1 VSDSTQLFVTL
12 SHVRRLTRWR
22 LGSAAASALCCWAL
36 AFAGS
41 ARAAPAATTHSKPVD
56 GVSGVSFLCGP
67 VQNYSCTTG
76 GYNASAAENS
86 GWPWSR
92 HGPWASYVGSDPHT
106 CTLYAAFR
114 LQQNGLTDPGWLGD
128 ATDWDT
134 SAYSRGV
141 PVDQSAAVGSIA
153 QWNTGVGHVA
163 YVESVDSGST
173 GITITEDNYV
183 ASGSASY
190 PGGYT
195 ARIHISSAS
204 PAWPDNFLHF
214 KDQAPGGGGPGPP
227 ADTAP
232 VVRQLPSVT
241 GEAHVGGVVACS
253 EGSWANAPTKFDFQW
268 LHDGTPIP
276 GEASGSHVV
285 AASDGGHSL
294 ACRVVASNSA
304 GFASATSQPVN
315 VPTPT
320 VGTPTE
326 SQPVNVPTPTVG
338 TPTQHQTTSG
348 ERCVVPNLRGRTL
361 AQGRKELRVAH
372 CSLGLVRNRRG
383 GAVVWQSRRPGT
395 RIRRGARV
403 DIRLGPRR

>member
-1 VSDSTQLFVTL
+1 VSL
-12 SHVRRLTRWR
+12 
-22 LGSAAASALCCWAL
+22 
-36 AFAGS
+36 
-41 ARAAPAATTHSKPVD
+41 
-56 GVSGVSFLCGP
+56 LCGP

-114 LQQNGLTDPGWLGD
+114 LQQNGLSDPGWLGD

-134 SAYSRGV
+134 SAYSLGV

-163 YVESVDSGST
+163 YVESVDSGGT

-195 ARIHISSAS
+195 AQIHISSAS
-204 PAWPDNFLHF
+204 PAWPDNFVHF
-214 KDQAPGGGGPGPP
+214 KDQATGGGPAPP
-227 ADTAP
+227 ADTLPAA
-232 VVRQLPSVT
+232 RQLPSVT
-241 GEAHVGGVVACS
+241 GGANVGGVVACS

-276 GEASGSHVV
+276 GEVSGSHVV
-285 AASDGGHSL
+285 AASDSGHSL
-294 ACRVVASNSA
+294 ACTVVASNSA
-304 GFASATSQPVN
+304 GSASATSPPVN

-320 VGTPTE
+320 VGTPAQ
-326 SQPVNVPTPTVG
+326 SQPTPTVG
-338 TPTQHQTTSG
+338 TPKHDQTKSRQ
-348 ERCVVPNLRGRTL
+348 RCVVPNLRGRTL

-372 CSLGLVRNRRG
+372 CSLGRVRNRRG